1 MRHELAQRE
10 EGKTKSQ
17 LFKHHDV
24 VFWHLKRKQKV
35 HFSPCFDTSHHA
47 AVTNHLR
54 QNIATIDLFYCSWC
68 LFTTST
74 NENQTCRSLSLY
86 HHRHTSQPQPRTA
99 GTVYQ
104 YSIMTCF
111 GRLNTTTQTINHS
124 SQDKIHRSVP
134 HLPSQRST
142 KTNPS
147 TSYLALFLHGAKTT
161 WSLSARTA
169 RYFKC
174 KWLYQTTRLL

>member
-1 MRHELAQRE
+1 MNLHRERKEKQRVN
-10 EGKTKSQ
+10 S
-17 LFKHHDV
+17 FKHHDV

-68 LFTTST
+68 LFTSST
-74 NENQTCRSLSLY
+74 KENDICRSLSL
-86 HHRHTSQPQPRTA
+86 HHRRHTSQPQPRTA

-111 GRLNTTTQTINHS
+111 VRINTTNQTINHF
-124 SQDKIHRSVP
+124 SQDNINRSHPSP
-134 HLPSQRST
+134 HIATINKDNPFHKLPRLAPTRSKNDLIT
-142 KTNPS
+142 FSP
-147 TSYLALFLHGAKTT
+147 
-161 WSLSARTA
+161 TA
-169 RYFKC
+169 RYLKC
-174 KWLYQTTRLL
+174 KWLYQTIWLL